1 LKDIQITKK
10 CRKRWK
16 TWGSNGQMLSRSRW
30 LIIGFA
36 SWLTLA
42 GPSLLDAG
50 QQESTP
56 RTTPASSGKPVVNPA
71 ARNPTG
77 QSSQTGPQLRSVGVK
92 GAIDSGGYSA
102 PAAIKTQSTLTK
114 GMVNLQRRGLKRL
127 YAIQPKLPCG
137 LEPTIIH
144 AVETNPGSFTDNYR
158 AGAFYLQ
165 HALPTKALPY
175 LKKAHSLNV
184 GDIEAGR
191 SLAVAEL
198 QTLDFANARDLLMQL
213 ESDNAELKELLG
225 IAEEGLGA
233 FEAAAEQFRLAADS
247 DPSEENLF
255 AQGTALLLLGDA
267 DRTSAVF
274 QAATARFPQSMA
286 LTIGLGSAL
295 YNGGHAAD
303 ALKNFW
309 HAAELDPSDPTPY
322 LFIVRIL
329 NGTGDENLAEAT
341 DKVKRLM
348 KIAPNNPGADYAYAS
363 ILWTANGSMPG
374 EGQFQKIENLL
385 KRAIALDSTFAEAH
399 FELASFYAER
409 GQYTAA
415 IPEYRSAIEADPEL
429 VEAHYRLGQAY
440 MHTGQREMAAREL
453 ALHRSL
459 NQKRKQSPGDLN
471 ISVPEQI
478 ARCGDGGLEKVAPVK
493 TLQ

>member
-1 LKDIQITKK
+1 
-10 CRKRWK
+10 
-16 TWGSNGQMLSRSRW
+16 MLSRSRW

-36 SWLTLA
+36 TWLTLGA
-42 GPSLLDAG
+42 PSLLDAG
-50 QQESTP
+50 QQESIP
-56 RTTPASSGKPVVNPA
+56 RNAPASSGKPAVNPA
-71 ARNPTG
+71 APNSTG
-77 QSSQTGPQLRSVGVK
+77 QTSQSEPQLQSVGVK

-102 PAAIKTQSTLTK
+102 PAAMKTQSTLTK

-127 YAIQPKLPCG
+127 YAIHTVLPCH
-137 LEPTIIH
+137 LEPAIIH
-144 AVETNPGSFTDNYR
+144 AVDTNPGSFADNYQ

-165 HALPTKALPY
+165 HALPVKALPY
-175 LKKAHSLNV
+175 LNKAHSLKTE
-184 GDIEAGR
+184 DKEARR

-198 QTLDFANARDLLMQL
+198 QTLNFVNARDLFVQL
-213 ESDNAELKELLG
+213 VHESDNAELKELLG
-225 IAEEGLGA
+225 IAEEGIGA

-247 DPSEENLF
+247 DPSEGNLF

-267 DRTSAVF
+267 DRASAVF
-274 QAATARFPQSMA
+274 KAATARFPQSMA

-295 YNGGHAAD
+295 YNGGHSTE

-309 HAAELDPSDPTPY
+309 RAADLNPSDPTPY
-322 LFIVRIL
+322 LFVVRIL
-329 NGTGDENLAEAT
+329 NRVGAENLAEAT
-341 DKVKRLM
+341 DKMKALM
-348 KIAPNNPGADYAYAS
+348 KIARNNPGANYAYAV
-363 ILWTANGSMPG
+363 ILWTAYGSMPD
-374 EGQFQKIENLL
+374 ETQFQKIEHLL

-409 GQYTAA
+409 GQYAAA

-440 MHTGQREMAAREL
+440 MHTGQRDMAAHEL

-459 NQKRKQSPGDLN
+459 NQRRKQSPGDLN
-471 ISVPEQI
+471 ISAPEQT
-478 ARCGDGGLEKVAPVK
+478 ARCGDGGLDKVAPVK